1 MIGPA
6 GAPVYDNAKHVRPG
20 IDIPDMLVRNTHL
33 GAALASYF
41 TMPTTTATTL
51 DHNVVLMRG
60 HGMTVVGPTIQECV
74 LRAIYTQSNA
84 TIQTTTLLT
93 RAAYQADLTQQGQAM
108 AESIH
113 YLNEE
118 EAEAAMDMTRA
129 STLSTWALWLRE
141 VEAAALYINRG

>member
-1 MIGPA
+1 
-6 GAPVYDNAKHVRPG
+6 
-20 IDIPDMLVRNTHL
+20 
-33 GAALASYF
+33 
-41 TMPTTTATTL
+41 
-51 DHNVVLMRG
+51 
-60 HGMTVVGPTIQECV
+60 
-74 LRAIYTQSNA
+74 
-84 TIQTTTLLT
+84 
-93 RAAYQADLTQQGQAM
+93 M